1 MMTKT
6 KINELSYQ
14 VIGAIIEV
22 HKILG
27 LGLLEIV
34 YHKCLMHELSLRG
47 IKFHTELSIPIFYK
61 DLELTT
67 DFRCDLLIEN
77 CIMLELKAVQE
88 IVPYFKAKLLSHMN
102 LTETPKGFL
111 INFNVKN
118 IMKVGLFTF
127 VNENY
132 SNLPD

>member
-27 LGLLEIV
+27 PGLLEIV
-34 YHKCLMHELSLRG
+34 YHKCLMHELSLRC

-118 IMKVGLFTF
+118 IMKEGLFTF
-127 VNENY
+127 VNEHY